1 MAGHHGSA
9 SIEAEHLA
17 KHVGHV
23 GRPLGDAS
31 DGGGAER
38 IAEVL
43 ASRLC
48 DFPVRRGGIGITDLD
63 GGDFIDLAV
72 THGGDADDQQAVLV
86 NGRRLTDFAGQ
97 PPGLRNAPVSRI
109 QFTDGMVE
117 MGSVNEAGL
126 VDDRTGDEAD
136 AIAQRL
142 GPDLGVCNGVNGV
155 HRPAIESIGVDSRAH
170 VKNAV
175 LPDGDAPFDR
185 LGGRIVEGE
194 SPVLRA
200 GGRIE

>member
-17 KHVGHV
+17 KHVGHE
-23 GRPLGDAS
+23 GRPLGGAS

-43 ASRLC
+43 TSRLC
-48 DFPVRRGGIGITDLD
+48 DFPVKRGGIRITDLD

-97 PPGLRNAPVSRI
+97 GPALRNGPVSRI
-109 QFTDGMVE
+109 NFKDLVVKVRR
-117 MGSVNEAGL
+117 VNEAGL
-126 VDDRTGDEAD
+126 VNDRTADEAD
-136 AIAQRL
+136 ASANDTWLKAKQL
-142 GPDLGVCNGVNGV
+142 VCPFADA
-155 HRPAIESIGVDSRAH
+155 RPQFVFSFFPSL
-170 VKNAV
+170 KK
-175 LPDGDAPFDR
+175 
-185 LGGRIVEGE
+185 
-194 SPVLRA
+194 
-200 GGRIE
+200 